1 MNLILNSNK
10 MPLDS
15 FRDSSLTHI
24 NNIKHNFIMTNP
36 PFKTQKGI
44 ETLETNFKADN
55 YTTIKNGIKFNDVYK
70 LKNSNP
76 CVQFMELNL
85 FKLEYMGLC
94 IIILPY
100 GELFFGKNYKDV
112 RQYFLSC
119 TNITDIIIFEGGIFS
134 HTDIKT
140 CALIFIND
148 PKGTKEINFL
158 QANKE
163 CNNLSLIQTLSI
175 DDIYKNSNCS
185 WFIQNYINDNIYNI
199 NDSSKTYVKLGDIL
213 TLEKGK
219 LQSSKVIEDEN
230 GEAVLINWSLYDDY
244 KKIKDYNLD
253 GANLFISSNMPNGN
267 KTGYL
272 VLKYYEGKCD
282 YINLMSRIVIKDDYK
297 DKIDLKFLYYFLKS
311 KQEYIEEKCQKG
323 SCNKSLYVEEFNEIL
338 IPLIDIE
345 LQKDNCEFIHLII
358 NDNNKILDMQNKNYY
373 KNIEYGYKTLFIK
386 NKDNSVKLGDI
397 LTLEKGKLQ
406 SSKVIEDENGEAVLI
421 NWSLYDDY
429 KKIKDYNLDGANLF
443 ISSNMPN
450 GNKTGYLVLKYYE
463 GKCDYI
469 NLMSRIVIK
478 DDYKDKIDLKF
489 LYYFLKSKQEY
500 IEEKCQKGSCNKTLY
515 IEEFN
520 EILIPIYMLK
530 QQAFIINFFD
540 NIYNRINNNIILM
553 QQNIDF
559 ANKIF
564 NNIINLI

>member
-1 MNLILNSNK
+1 MHNLLYNYENIQGEDALNDIMNLIFLKILQPYYSDKQEEGKIDFFNKEYYLDSFCEEECDIYFEYLINFNKFANQDFNLRIPDGTTDVIREMGKFLMLHPITKNIFTQEIFLNSLNIRIIKELILIVDKEIIIDDLINNEDIIGSIYEYFINGYINKKGSMLGQFFTPRILMKLILHYKEDYLNGVISDYVAINKNNDIKIFDSCMGTGGWLSGLYNLLKYKNSDINFILSGYEIEKKTYKYGLMNLILTSNK

-219 LQSSKVIEDEN
+219 LQSSKVVEDEC
-230 GEAVLINWSLYDDY
+230 GVIFITGAKDDNF
-244 KKIKDYNLD
+244 KKIIKYDISYTD
-253 GANLFISSNMPNGN
+253 GENLFISHCGNGN
-267 KTGYL
+267 KRPI
-272 VLKYYEGKCD
+272 KYYIGECYYSD
-282 YINLMSRIVIKDDYK
+282 LMSRIVIKDDYK
-297 DKIDLKFLYYFLKS
+297 DKINLKFLYYFLKS
-311 KQEYIEEKCQKG
+311 K
-323 SCNKSLYVEEFNEIL
+323 
-338 IPLIDIE
+338 
-345 LQKDNCEFIHLII
+345 
-358 NDNNKILDMQNKNYY
+358 
-373 KNIEYGYKTLFIK
+373 KNIY
-386 NKDNSVKLGDI
+386 
-397 LTLEKGKLQ
+397 
-406 SSKVIEDENGEAVLI
+406 
-421 NWSLYDDY
+421 
-429 KKIKDYNLDGANLF
+429 
-443 ISSNMPN
+443 
-450 GNKTGYLVLKYYE
+450 
-463 GKCDYI
+463 
-469 NLMSRIVIK
+469 
-478 DDYKDKIDLKF
+478 
-489 LYYFLKSKQEY
+489 
-500 IEEKCQKGSCNKTLY
+500 
-515 IEEFN
+515 
-520 EILIPIYMLK
+520 
-530 QQAFIINFFD
+530 
-540 NIYNRINNNIILM
+540 
-553 QQNIDF
+553 
-559 ANKIF
+559 
-564 NNIINLI
+564 